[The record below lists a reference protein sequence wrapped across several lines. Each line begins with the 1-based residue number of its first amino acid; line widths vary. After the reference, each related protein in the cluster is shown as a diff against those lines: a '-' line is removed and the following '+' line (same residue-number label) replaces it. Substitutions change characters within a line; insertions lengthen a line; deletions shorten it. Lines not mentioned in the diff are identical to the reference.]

1 MFEFIR
7 THKRFL
13 QFVLL
18 ILILPSF
25 VFFGVQG
32 YSRFMEGDQALA
44 RIDKAKVTQQELDNA
59 MRQRVDQM
67 RQQFGAQ
74 IDARMIDTP
83 EARKAMLDQLVD
95 QQVVAAE
102 IRSNSMVVSD
112 AYLRDTIAAIP
123 AVQKDGK
130 FDLELYQRAL
140 ASQGLSEQG
149 FESRLRGD
157 IASARVAEVFSATS
171 IVPQTVLEKLARQAE
186 QPISF
191 REQLFRAADFAP
203 KVIVNDE
210 ALKKYYDSNV
220 KQFEQAERLK
230 AEYVVLDLA
239 TVSKMVEVKAED
251 IKAFYDKNQ
260 DRFKSEEQRKASHI
274 LIKADKSA
282 PAADLAKAKARAE
295 ALLVQVKA
303 APGNFAKIAREAS
316 QDEGSAPNGGDLG
329 FFGRGAMVK
338 PFEDAVFAMKD
349 GEISSIVQSDF
360 GFHIIQ
366 LTGLK
371 TSTVRPFEEV
381 RAEIESEQRKNL
393 AAKKYAEMAESF
405 TNTVFE
411 QSDSFKPVVEKM
423 KLQVNVADGITRD
436 RINQPTRPGDVLTD
450 RVIESLFSTDS
461 LKNRRNT
468 EAIEVAPN
476 TLVSARVVDYQAART
491 PPLDEI
497 KVAVQARFVAQ
508 ESARL
513 AREAGLVRL
522 QALQKAPAEL
532 AGLGEV
538 RSVSR
543 ASAQN
548 VPSQVVSALA
558 RASAGKLPASVGVD
572 IPGQGYGVYVVTALG
587 DVPTLSDDRRAQLTS
602 ALQRVTGDLETRG
615 LLADLRQQHKVKI
628 LKTDFAKQDEVAA
641 SDKSGKAVEKK

>member
-67 RQQFGAQ
+67 RQQFGSQ
-74 IDARMIDTP
+74 IEARLIDTP
-83 EARKAMLDQLVD
+83 EARKAMLDQLID

-102 IRSNSMVVSD
+102 IRSNWMVVSD

-130 FDLELYQRAL
+130 FDLEMYQRAL

-149 FESRLRGD
+149 FEARLRTD
-157 IASARVAEVFSATS
+157 IASARVAEALSSSS

-186 QPISF
+186 QPISY
-191 REQLFRAADFAP
+191 REQLFRATDFAS
-203 KVIVNDE
+203 KVAVNDE
-210 ALKKYYDSNV
+210 ALKKYYDANL
-220 KQFEQAERLK
+220 KQFEQPERLK
-230 AEYVVLDLA
+230 AEYVVLDLP
-239 TVSKMVEVKAED
+239 TVSKMVEVKPEEVR
-251 IKAFYDKNQ
+251 AFYDKNQ

-274 LIKADKSA
+274 LVKADKGA
-282 PAADLAKAKARAE
+282 AADELAKAKTRAE

-303 APGNFAKIAREAS
+303 NPASFAKIARESS
-316 QDEGSAPNGGDLG
+316 QDEGSAPAGGDLG

-338 PFEDAVFAMKD
+338 PFEDAVFAMKEGD
-349 GEISSIVQSDF
+349 ISAVVQSDF

-371 TSTVRPFEEV
+371 PSAVRSFDEV
-381 RAEIESEQRKNL
+381 RTEIESEQRKNL
-393 AAKKYAEMAESF
+393 AAKKYAELAESF

-411 QSDSFKPVVEKM
+411 QSDSFKPIVEKM
-423 KLQVNVADGITRD
+423 KLQVSTVDGITRD
-436 RINQPTRPGDVLTD
+436 RLNQPSRPGDALSA
-450 RVIESLFSTDS
+450 RVIESLFSADS
-461 LKNRRNT
+461 IKNRRNT

-491 PPLDEI
+491 PPLEEI
-497 KVAVQARFVAQ
+497 KPAVQARLVAQ

-513 AREAGLVRL
+513 AREAGAARL
-522 QALQKAPAEL
+522 QALQKAPTEI

-543 ASAQN
+543 ATAQN
-548 VPSQVVSALA
+548 IPPQVVSAIA
-558 RASAGKLPASVGVD
+558 RASAGTLPAAVGVD
-572 IPGQGYGVYVVTALG
+572 VPGLGYGIYLVTALG
-587 DVPTLSDDRRAQLTS
+587 EAPALSDERRASLTS
-602 ALQRVTGDLETRG
+602 ALQRVTGELESRG
-615 LLADLRQQHKVKI
+615 LLADLRQQHKVKV
-628 LKTDFAKQDEVAA
+628 LKTDFGKQDESAVGAA
-641 SDKSGKAVEKK
+641 KPAEKK

>member
-67 RQQFGAQ
+67 RQQFGSQ
-74 IDARMIDTP
+74 IDARLIDTP
-83 EARKAMLDQLVD
+83 EARKALLDQLVD

-102 IRSNSMVVSD
+102 IRANWMVVSD

-123 AVQKDGK
+123 AVQKDGR

-149 FESRLRGD
+149 FEARLRND
-157 IASARVAEVFSATS
+157 IASARVADVLAATS
-171 IVPQTVLEKLARQAE
+171 IVPQTVLDKLARQAE

-191 REQLFRAADFAP
+191 REQLFRAADFAS
-203 KVIVNDE
+203 KVAVTDE
-210 ALKKYYDSNV
+210 ALKKYYDGNV
-220 KQFEQAERLK
+220 KQFEQPERLK

-239 TVSKMVEVKAED
+239 TVSKMVDVKPED
-251 IKAFYDKNQ
+251 VRAFYDKNQ

-282 PAADLAKAKARAE
+282 PAAEIAKAKARAE
-295 ALLVQVKA
+295 ALLAQVKA
-303 APGNFAKIAREAS
+303 APASFAKVAREAS
-316 QDEGSAPNGGDLG
+316 QDEGSAPSGGDLG

-338 PFEDAVFAMKD
+338 PFEDAVFAMKE
-349 GEISSIVQSDF
+349 GEISAVVQSDF

-371 TSTVRPFEEV
+371 ASSIRPFEEV
-381 RAEIESEQRKNL
+381 RSEIEGEQRKNL
-393 AAKKYAEMAESF
+393 AAKKYAELAESF

-423 KLQVNVADGITRD
+423 KLQISTTDGITRD
-436 RINQPTRPGDVLTD
+436 RINQPTRPG
-450 RVIESLFSTDS
+450 
-461 LKNRRNT
+461 
-468 EAIEVAPN
+468 
-476 TLVSARVVDYQAART
+476 
-491 PPLDEI
+491 
-497 KVAVQARFVAQ
+497 
-508 ESARL
+508 
-513 AREAGLVRL
+513 
-522 QALQKAPAEL
+522 
-532 AGLGEV
+532 
-538 RSVSR
+538 
-543 ASAQN
+543 
-548 VPSQVVSALA
+548 
-558 RASAGKLPASVGVD
+558 
-572 IPGQGYGVYVVTALG
+572 
-587 DVPTLSDDRRAQLTS
+587 
-602 ALQRVTGDLETRG
+602 
-615 LLADLRQQHKVKI
+615 
-628 LKTDFAKQDEVAA
+628 
-641 SDKSGKAVEKK
+641 